1 VSPPVFRYE
10 VTLVWDLSAKEAND
24 FKENLK
30 RKLAFRRSAE
40 EAGEVRV
47 PFPQHIDLSNVA
59 DTTIARWG
67 WQPLPCLP
75 QQADRPVCAAFCA
88 PGPGVGD
95 GVRRGGVGG
104 GLPDGEGIGGK
115 VGVGGDGVFLLS
127 MVNDGCSRECFA
139 SGLHFITTELTILLE
154 MTSQKRPSET

>member
-59 DTTIARWG
+59 DTTIAWRG

-88 PGPGVGD
+88 SGPGVGD
-95 GVRRGGVGG
+95 GVWRGGMGG
-104 GLPDGEGIGGK
+104 GLPDDEDIGERLVFGRRLFSFVSGING
-115 VGVGGDGVFLLS
+115 
-127 MVNDGCSRECFA
+127 
-139 SGLHFITTELTILLE
+139 
-154 MTSQKRPSET
+154 